1 LSGFAS
7 AAGAQT
13 FIPQGPSPS
22 TGPLNT
28 VQSGD
33 LNGTDGTVAGA
44 VQSIVTVPG
53 DPNTMYISGVNGG
66 VWKTTNAGASWTPLT
81 DNQASLSIA
90 SLALDPT
97 DATNRTLIAGV
108 GATSNGAV
116 SFNGG
121 ALAARGG
128 NLTGLLY
135 SNDAGTSWRTLGG
148 GTLSGMSVLGVAVRG
163 GTILAATYD
172 PNDPSS
178 ANPNYGLYR
187 SVNGGTSFQ
196 KIDIAA
202 GLGAGPATSLV
213 GDPSNTARLFVA
225 TTSAAANAS
234 AVYVTNNAG
243 SAWQTV
249 FDSNTVVVGGA
260 NVINTIAG
268 QTIIKLAAGPNG
280 SLAAGVVDRSTGQLA
295 GLYLSLNAG
304 QTWTA
309 LTVPTADGGIHPGN
323 QGLTNFAIAVDPTNP
338 RIVYLA
344 GDRQNGLGPNGTTFP
359 NSTGAQTYTAT
370 VWRAVLNNN
379 NSTTLASMTDLGAA
393 NGTTVHADSRN
404 FAFDAA
410 GRLIL
415 VGDGGIYARTQPQS
429 AAGAWTGLNS
439 STLQL
444 REIYGIGYDSVTN
457 RLVVASQDTG
467 AAIQNTPGSAG
478 YTAVKGGDGTIATV
492 NYTSLAGQ
500 SAVYTSSQ
508 SLGQLDRTIYDRAGN
523 IVGGPTFLTLNGLV
537 GGETAANIPF
547 SSKFVLNRF
556 DQSKIAV
563 GTGFVY
569 TTQDSLDPNNATL
582 NLTSIGPVNAGNP
595 VTVGQVSALAYGAS
609 DDRNA
614 VLAGATNGLFLK
626 QTSDATLQP
635 LNNYAGL
642 SPSSVVFGNRV
653 QEFYAA
659 DTINL
664 YGTTNKGVAFTTL
677 TGSLPVGFSRPGA
690 LEFISSNGV
699 NALLIGGLGAA
710 ANVSS
715 TVAVADSDGNGN
727 LSRWRLFGN
736 GLPNAQV
743 SNLVYN
749 SNADALAVGTFG
761 RGAFVLYDVT
771 SNFAQA
777 TTLQFGLANN
787 DSRPD
792 AAILNNGT
800 SANRPLVKYGTGT
813 LTIAGAATY
822 TGGTTINNGT
832 LQIGNGGTAGSIVG
846 NVAFCANAGDP
857 QCNATAN
864 KALAFNRTDT
874 STFAGLI
881 SGPGQVFQNGTGT
894 TILTGN
900 STYSG
905 ATTVNAGV
913 LQVDGSITSRV
924 TVNQGGR
931 LTGTGTTGGMVVG
944 TGAIIAPGDPRP
956 NGTPSGNLRSN
967 GTLVMQAGS
976 AAVFD
981 VGAGADE
988 IIVSGTSSLAGTA
1001 FLSFGSGPI
1010 ARRSVLISSQGGD
1023 LGTFDAVQAVNLPSF
1038 FSTQLLYEPDQ
1049 VDLLIASNLSGI
1061 PGLNQNQQAVA
1072 RLLDTTFNNGGG
1084 TFVDLLKFTSTP
1096 QISAALTTLTGES
1109 GTGSQQTTFQAMTQ
1123 FLGTLLDP
1131 FIDGRGSEPV
1141 PSASSYAAEDDVA
1154 NAYARTSRKRTDAE
1168 REAYMVFNKAQIR
1181 TSYDPHWSVW
1191 AAGFGGSQTTDGN
1204 AAVGTNA
1211 ATSRIF
1217 GTAVG
1222 ADYLL
1227 SPRTIAGFALAGGG
1241 TNFSV
1246 NGLGSGRSDLFQAGA
1261 FVRHNVGPAYLSG
1274 ALAYGWQNVTTDRT
1288 VTIAGVDRLR
1298 AQFNANAWSGR
1309 LEGGYRFVSRWIG
1322 GVGITPY
1329 AAAQFTTFELPAY
1342 AESVISG
1349 ANTFALAYAAKSVT
1363 DTRSELGIRGDKSFA
1378 MQTAIVTLRGRL
1390 AWAHDFNPDRSL
1402 AATFQTLPGASFV
1415 VNGAGL
1421 ASDSALV
1428 TVSAETRWLNGW
1440 SAAAS
1445 FEGEFSN
1452 VTASYAG
1459 KGVVRRTW

>member
-1 LSGFAS
+1 M
-7 AAGAQT
+7 
-13 FIPQGPSPS
+13 
-22 TGPLNT
+22 
-28 VQSGD
+28 QSGD
-33 LNGTDGTVAGA
+33 LNGTQGTVSGA
-44 VQSIVTVPG
+44 VQAIVTVPG

-108 GATSNGAV
+108 GATSNGAI
-116 SFNGG
+116 SFNGNT
-121 ALAARGG
+121 LDTRGG
-128 NLTGLLY
+128 NRTGLLY
-135 SNDAGTSWRTLGG
+135 SNNSGTSWQTLGG
-148 GTLSGMSVLGVAVRG
+148 GTLSGMSVLGVAARG

-172 PNDPSS
+172 PYDPAS
-178 ANPNYGLYR
+178 ANANYGLYR

-202 GLGAGPATSLV
+202 GLGAGPTTSLV

-225 TTSAAANAS
+225 TTSAAANSS
-234 AVYVTNNAG
+234 AIYVTNNTG
-243 SAWQTV
+243 GAWQTI
-249 FDSNTVVVGGA
+249 FDRNTAVVGGT
-260 NVINTIAG
+260 NGINTIAG
-268 QTIIKLAAGPNG
+268 QTVIKLGAGPGG
-280 SLAAGVVDRSTGQLA
+280 SLAAGVVDPSTGKLA

-309 LTVPTADGGIHPGN
+309 LTVPTADGGIHPGG

-338 RIVYLA
+338 RIVYVA
-344 GDRQNGLGPNGTTFP
+344 GDRQNGVGPNGTTFP
-359 NSTGAQTYTAT
+359 NSTGAVSYTAT
-370 VWRAVLNNN
+370 VWRALLNNN
-379 NSTTLASMTDLGAA
+379 NTTTLASITDLGAA

-404 FAFDAA
+404 IAFDAS

-429 AAGAWTGLNS
+429 AAGGWTGLNS

-467 AAIQNTPGSAG
+467 AAIQNTPGSTA
-478 YTAVKGGDGTIATV
+478 YTAVKGGDGVVATV
-492 NYTSLAGQ
+492 NYTSLPGQ
-500 SAVYTSSQ
+500 SVFYTTSQ
-508 SLGQLDRTIYDRAGN
+508 GLSQLDRTILDRTAN
-523 IVGGPTFLTLNGLV
+523 AVGGPTFLTLNGLV
-537 GGETAANIPF
+537 GGETADNLPF

-556 DQSKIAV
+556 DQSKIAI
-563 GTGFVY
+563 GTNYVY
-569 TTQDSLDPNNATL
+569 TTQDSLDVNNPTL
-582 NLTSIGPVNAGNP
+582 NLTSITPVAI
-595 VTVGQVSALAYGAS
+595 GQVTALAYGAF

-614 VLAGATNGLFLK
+614 VLASAGGLYLK
-626 QTSDATLQP
+626 QTSDATLLQ
-635 LNNYAGL
+635 LNNYTGL
-642 SPSSVVFGNRV
+642 SASSVVFGNRV

-664 YGTTNKGVAFTTL
+664 FGTNNKGVAFTNL
-677 TGSLPVGFSRPGA
+677 TANLPVGFSRPSA

-699 NALLIGGLGAA
+699 NALLIGGLGTA
-710 ANVSS
+710 ANVPS
-715 TVAVADSDGNGN
+715 TIAVADSDGIGN
-727 LSRWRLFGN
+727 LSGWRLFGN

-749 SNADALAVGTFG
+749 PVADALAVGTFG
-761 RGAFVLYDVT
+761 RGAFLLYDVT

-787 DSRPD
+787 DSLPN

-800 SANRPLVKYGTGT
+800 SANRPLIKYGTGT

-822 TGGTTINNGT
+822 TGGTTINDGT

-881 SGPGQVFQNGTGT
+881 SGLGQVLQNGTGT
-894 TILTGN
+894 TVLTAN

-905 ATTVNAGV
+905 NTTINAGV

-924 TVNQGGR
+924 TVNPGGR
-931 LTGTGTTGGMVVG
+931 LTGTGTTRGMVVG
-944 TGAIIAPGDPRP
+944 AGGVVAPGDPRP
-956 NGTPSGNLRSN
+956 IGTQTGNLRNN
-967 GTLVMQAGS
+967 GALVMQPGS
-976 AAVFD
+976 AAVFG
-981 VGAGADE
+981 VGATADE
-988 IIVSGTSSLAGTA
+988 IIVSGASLLAGTA
-1001 FLSFGSGPI
+1001 LLTFDPGPI

-1023 LGTFDAVQAVNLPSF
+1023 LGTFDAVQTVNLPFF
-1038 FSTQLLYEPDQ
+1038 FSTQLIYEPNQ
-1049 VDLLIASNLSGI
+1049 VDLLITSNLMGI

-1072 RLLDTTFNNGGG
+1072 KLLDTTFNNGGG
-1084 TFVDLLKFTSTP
+1084 TFFDLLKFNSTP
-1096 QISAALTTLTGES
+1096 QISGGLTTLTGES

-1131 FIDGRGSEPV
+1131 FIDGRGSQPA
-1141 PSASSYAAEDDVA
+1141 PSASPYAAEDGVA
-1154 NAYARTSRKRTDAE
+1154 NAYARTSRRRTDAE

-1181 TSYDPHWSVW
+1181 ASYDPHWSVW
-1191 AAGFGGSQTTDGN
+1191 ASGFGGSQTTDGN
-1204 AAVGTNA
+1204 GAVGSNT

-1241 TNFSV
+1241 TSFSV

-1261 FVRHNVGPAYLSG
+1261 FVRHTVGAAYVAG
-1274 ALAYGWQNVTTDRT
+1274 AFAYGWQDVTTDRT
-1288 VTIAGVDRLR
+1288 VTIAGIDRLR

-1309 LEGGYRFVSRWIG
+1309 VEGGYRFVSSWMG

-1329 AAAQFTTFELPAY
+1329 AAGEFTTFELPAY
-1342 AESVISG
+1342 AEGVVSG
-1349 ANTFALAYAAKSVT
+1349 ANTFALAYAARSVT

-1378 MQTAIVTLRGRL
+1378 LQTALVTLRGRL
-1390 AWAHDFNPDRSL
+1390 AWAHDFNPDRAV
-1402 AATFQTLPGASFV
+1402 AATFQTLPAGSFV
-1415 VNGAGL
+1415 VNGA
-1421 ASDSALV
+1421 AQATDSALTTASV
-1428 TVSAETRWLNGW
+1428 ETKWANGW
-1440 SAAAS
+1440 STAAT
-1445 FEGEFSN
+1445 FEGQFSN
-1452 VTASYAG
+1452 VARSYAG